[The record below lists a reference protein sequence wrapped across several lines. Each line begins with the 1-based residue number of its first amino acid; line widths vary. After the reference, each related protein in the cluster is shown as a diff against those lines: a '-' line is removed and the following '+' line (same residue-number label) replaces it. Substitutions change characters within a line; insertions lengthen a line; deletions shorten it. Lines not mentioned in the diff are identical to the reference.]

1 MSKPSTRQ
9 GLIDYCLRRLGYPVL
24 EVNVDDD
31 QIDDLIDDAIQYFQE
46 RHFDGV
52 ERMLL
57 KHEITKENK
66 ETLKTGITT
75 TTANSTVGITTTTF
89 TESQN
94 FIQLPDHVLGV
105 ERVLKMDASTI
116 SSGMFNIKYQ
126 IFLNDLYYY
135 GALDLMNYA
144 MTKTYLE
151 DLSRIITPDTQLR
164 FNKKNHR
171 LYLDIDFGQMSD
183 DTFIIIDGYR
193 LLDPSDAPA
202 IYNDFWLKRYATA
215 IIKKQW
221 GMNLIKFNGVLLPG
235 GVQLNGRQIYE
246 DALKEIEEIEY
257 SLKTEYEIPPLD
269 LIGWYHATFTIFS
282 SRINKRTEIS
292 SRPYKWA
299 TKNLWARY
307 CLSSS

>member
-66 ETLKTGITT
+66 EILKTGITT

-116 SSGMFNIKYQ
+116 SSGLFNIKYQ

-171 LYLDIDFGQMSD
+171 LYLDIDFGQLSD

-235 GVQLNGRQIYE
+235 GVQLSGRQIY
-246 DALKEIEEIEY
+246 
-257 SLKTEYEIPPLD
+257 
-269 LIGWYHATFTIFS
+269 
-282 SRINKRTEIS
+282 
-292 SRPYKWA
+292 
-299 TKNLWARY
+299 
-307 CLSSS
+307 

>member
-9 GLIDYCLRRLGYPVL
+9 ELIDYCLRRLGYPVL
-24 EVNVDDD
+24 EVNVDED
-31 QIDDLIDDAIQYFQE
+31 QIEDLIDDAIQYFQE

-57 KHEITKENK
+57 KHEITKDNK
-66 ETLKTGITT
+66 EILKTGITT

-116 SSGMFNIKYQ
+116 SSGLFNIKYQ

-171 LYLDIDFGQMSD
+171 LYLDIDFGQLSD

-202 IYNDFWLKRYATA
+202 IYNDFWLKKYATA
-215 IIKKQW
+215 TIKKQW
-221 GMNLIKFNGVLLPG
+221 GMNLIKFQGVMLPG

-246 DALKEIEEIEY
+246 DAIKEIEEIEY
-257 SLKTEYEIPPLD
+257 SLRTEYEIPPLD
-269 LIGWYHATFTIFS
+269 LIG
-282 SRINKRTEIS
+282 
-292 SRPYKWA
+292 
-299 TKNLWARY
+299 
-307 CLSSS
+307 

>member
-57 KHEITKENK
+57 KHKITNENK
-66 ETLKTGITT
+66 QTLKTGITT

-202 IYNDFWLKRYATA
+202 IYNDFWLKKYATA
-215 IIKKQW
+215 TIKKQW
-221 GMNLIKFNGVLLPG
+221 GMNLIKFQGVLLPG

-246 DALKEIEEIEY
+246 DAIKEIEEIEY

-269 LIGWYHATFTIFS
+269 LIG
-282 SRINKRTEIS
+282 
-292 SRPYKWA
+292 
-299 TKNLWARY
+299 
-307 CLSSS
+307 

>member
-24 EVNVDDD
+24 EINVDDD

-57 KHEITKENK
+57 KYEITKEDR

-116 SSGMFNIKYQ
+116 SSGLFNIKYQ

-135 GALDLMNYA
+135 GALDLLNYA

-171 LYLDIDFGQMSD
+171 LYLDIDFGNLSD

-193 LLDPSDAPA
+193 LLDPADAPA
-202 IYNDFWLKRYATA
+202 IYNDFWLKKYATA
-215 IIKKQW
+215 VIKKQW
-221 GMNLIKFNGVLLPG
+221 GMNLIKFQGVMLPG

-246 DALKEIEEIEY
+246 DAIRELEELEER
-257 SLKTEYEIPPLD
+257 LRTEYEIPPLD
-269 LIGWYHATFTIFS
+269 LIG
-282 SRINKRTEIS
+282 
-292 SRPYKWA
+292 
-299 TKNLWARY
+299 
-307 CLSSS
+307 

>member
-9 GLIDYCLRRLGYPVL
+9 GLIDYCLRRLGYPEL

-31 QIDDLIDDAIQYFQE
+31 QIDDLIDDAIQYFQA

-116 SSGMFNIKYQ
+116 SSGLFNIKYQ

-171 LYLDIDFGQMSD
+171 LYLDIDFGQLSD

-215 IIKKQW
+215 TIKKQW

-269 LIGWYHATFTIFS
+269 LIG
-282 SRINKRTEIS
+282 
-292 SRPYKWA
+292 
-299 TKNLWARY
+299 
-307 CLSSS
+307 

>member
-144 MTKTYLE
+144 MVKTYLE
-151 DLSRIITPDTQLR
+151 DLSRLITPDVQLR
-164 FNKKNHR
+164 FNKRQHR
-171 LYLDIDFGQMSD
+171 LYMDIDWRQVSKN
-183 DTFIIIDGYR
+183 TYLIIDCYR
-193 LLDPSDAPA
+193 LVDPANASD
-202 IYNDFWLKRYATA
+202 IYNDWWLKRYLVA
-215 IIKKQW
+215 IIKRQW
-221 GMNLIKFNGVLLPG
+221 GQNLMKFQGVMLPG
-235 GVQLNGRQIYE
+235 GVSLNGRQIYD
-246 DALKEIEEIEY
+246 DAIREIEQIEY
-257 SLKTEYEIPPLD
+257 ELKTEYELPPLD
-269 LIGWYHATFTIFS
+269 LIG
-282 SRINKRTEIS
+282 
-292 SRPYKWA
+292 
-299 TKNLWARY
+299 
-307 CLSSS
+307 